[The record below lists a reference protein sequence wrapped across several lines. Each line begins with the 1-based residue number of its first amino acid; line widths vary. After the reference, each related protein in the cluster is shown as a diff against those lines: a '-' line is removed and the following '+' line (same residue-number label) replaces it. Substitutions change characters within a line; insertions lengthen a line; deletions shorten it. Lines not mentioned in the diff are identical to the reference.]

1 MESNVESIINEYCA
15 YTPYASE
22 IGDAAYAY
30 GSEVAKKAFEDGK
43 NSYEVMF
50 VVIDNITSAF
60 AVQRATYGMKVRK
73 EKREHKNKL
82 EEECKK

>member
-1 MESNVESIINEYCA
+1 MKSIINEYCA

-22 IGDAAYAY
+22 IGDAAYDY

-43 NSYEVMF
+43 NSYEVMCI
-50 VVIDNITSAF
+50 VVDNIMSAF

-73 EKREHKNKL
+73 GKEQNGQL
-82 EEECKK
+82 

>member
-1 MESNVESIINEYCA
+1 MESIINEYCA

-73 EKREHKNKL
+73 EKENTKTSANETRGIK
-82 EEECKK
+82 